1 MAPGRKG
8 QSIGLKVNGH
18 VENWTIKKLE
28 VDGLRKWTALESK
41 AQKQDCS
48 L

>member
-41 AQKQDCS
+41 GQKQDGS